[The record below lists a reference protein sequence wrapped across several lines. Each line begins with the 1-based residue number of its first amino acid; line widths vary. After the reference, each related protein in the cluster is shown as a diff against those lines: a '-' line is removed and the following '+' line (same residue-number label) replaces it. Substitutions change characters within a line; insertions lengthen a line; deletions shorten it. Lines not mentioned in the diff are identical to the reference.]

1 MDYAAERHFVS
12 PDAVLQGD
20 DAGNL
25 PWEADIGSSRARHDT
40 WLLSFIDIL
49 ALLLTLF
56 VLLLAYQDSERKPAL
71 PTLAPQQSSAPEF
84 SFNLDTL
91 GRIFRPP
98 LPVSADAS
106 GSEGYA
112 MPGPGLLPVDVQE
125 AQREPATAAATVS
138 ADPAPE
144 PAEEALPAP
153 EPAEQVPVEQAS
165 VQVAPIAGDGPLPN
179 EETHPDDT
187 RQAIPDEVVPP
198 VKPDAAQALLEV
210 FEVSR
215 LRDQVEVTVHPGEVS
230 LEISDRILFDR
241 GSAVLTQEGLA
252 LLRDLAEA
260 LEDQPYILSV
270 EGHTDNTPIETARYP
285 SNWELSSARA
295 AVVTRKL
302 VEQGIASDKVR
313 AIGYGATRPLADN
326 DSPEGRARNRRVSFV
341 LQVDVKDEGRV
352 EARLEPQDE
361 PRTD

>member
-12 PDAVLQGD
+12 PDTVLQGD
-20 DAGNL
+20 DAGTL
-25 PWEADIGSSRARHDT
+25 PWEADIGSSRARQDT

-71 PTLAPQQSSAPEF
+71 PTLAPQQSSAAEF
-84 SFNLDTL
+84 NFKLDAL

-98 LPVSADAS
+98 LPVSADAL

-125 AQREPATAAATVS
+125 ARSDQATAAATMPV
-138 ADPAPE
+138 DPVPE
-144 PAEEALPAP
+144 PVVEALPLQQPVEPVAVETP
-153 EPAEQVPVEQAS
+153 SVQDASIAGAVPVPNGEPAPV
-165 VQVAPIAGDGPLPN
+165 
-179 EETHPDDT
+179 DT
-187 RQAIPDEVVPP
+187 REVIPDEAVLPG
-198 VKPDAAQALLEV
+198 KPDAAQALLEV
-210 FEVSR
+210 FEASR
-215 LRDQVEVTVHPGEVS
+215 LRDQVEVAVHPGEVT
-230 LEISDRILFDR
+230 LAISDRILFDR
-241 GSAVLTQEGLA
+241 GSAVLTQEGLV
-252 LLRDLAEA
+252 LLRDLAEV
-260 LEDQPYILSV
+260 LEDQPYLLSV
-270 EGHTDNTPIETARYP
+270 EGHTDNTPIKTARYP

-302 VEQGIASDKVR
+302 VEQGVASDRVR

-341 LQVDVKDEGRV
+341 LQV
-352 EARLEPQDE
+352 EALPDPQRGPAAD
-361 PRTD
+361 